1 MVVTLGFHTY
11 LAYVVSQSKGETGD
25 NSGKSQ
31 DLPAEISGG
40 TLILTKHN
48 VPKSNVIK
56 VSSMYG
62 NENDKN
68 KMATMDRPI
77 WLNKLAKFL
86 FIIFLVLFNVMF
98 WIIALDEHFE
108 SSDEILSN
116 HLHI

>member
-48 VPKSNVIK
+48 VPKSNVLGNVIRLK
-56 VSSMYG
+56 MHLPATPASLFGLCECMSSVNWVS
-62 NENDKN
+62 DVV
-68 KMATMDRPI
+68 A
-77 WLNKLAKFL
+77 
-86 FIIFLVLFNVMF
+86 
-98 WIIALDEHFE
+98 
-108 SSDEILSN
+108 
-116 HLHI
+116 

>member
-1 MVVTLGFHTY
+1 M
-11 LAYVVSQSKGETGD
+11 SQSKGETGD
-25 NSGKSQ
+25 NLGKSQ
-31 DLPAEISGG
+31 DLPAAISDG

-77 WLNKLAKFL
+77 WLNMLAKFV